1 MWLFFPS
8 PGPQLQ
14 ISAFQGE
21 FQRCPQLLRDGARVV
36 AFGLGGL
43 ASAAQPGAGAGSD
56 LIQRATWHVNSWEF
70 MGFYG
75 FYRDFIGFLSWFH
88 GILWWFDSD
97 WTNENGE
104 IHGSLWLFDIATV
117 YRWYI

>member
-1 MWLFFPS
+1 MLFFFSS
-8 PGPQLQ
+8 PASHQ

-21 FQRCPQLLRDGARVV
+21 LQRCPQLLCDGARVV

-75 FYRDFIGFLSWFH
+75 FYRDFIVIS
-88 GILWWFDSD
+88 
-97 WTNENGE
+97 
-104 IHGSLWLFDIATV
+104 
-117 YRWYI
+117 